1 MKPVGEEVRTAPITS
16 RDISVDMTRK
26 KTPTPKSS
34 NPREENP
41 TAVSVSSTRI
51 RGSQLHAGEVEGAER
66 GHDYT
71 KEYHRHRHK
80 HRHQERSS
88 HEDERRHRSHKHR
101 NEISTSKST
110 SYEAVPQATVD
121 LPDGGTDFIEDRK
134 GDQCNVIYGSL
145 HRYSIPRYRAAGYRH
160 VVGLSRTHKI
170 LQTSEGNARIL
181 TEVQKDSDV
190 RVKANSLLAG
200 NVDGKNPPLP
210 VVPEIKTSE
219 TRDAELR
226 RDFLALNA
234 QGSRKRRRI
243 EAQESFHGG
252 HDRSLPSGEKSME
265 QDVLPQRRVLSES
278 ESEESDSD
286 TDSDHSQNN
295 SFDQFRK
302 DVRQQEKLE
311 LSRAVH
317 DRPQDIEGWL
327 ALIKHHDVLPND
339 QSATRRAP
347 TNVER
352 YGLADVKISIYEAAL
367 SKNATNP
374 EREPLVAGLMEEGSK
389 IWDAKKLANQWKAVL
404 RENAQFPNL
413 WIKYLDFEQSN
424 FLTFTYDQCKA
435 VYTECLKITAAQPP
449 EKNRDQLRI
458 YLLLRLTTFMKDAG
472 YSENSVGL
480 WQAMLEINYF
490 HPNVVD
496 GQTTKSL
503 FADFWDSEVSR
514 VGEEG
519 AKGWKSGSSPEME
532 SRSDTSSLQINS
544 GHIFPSWADCEQ
556 ERTLDASLPARTLD
570 DVNDE
575 DPYRVIITT
584 DVSDYLFSVTDPEKK
599 LLLLDAFLCFCRL
612 PPLSAH
618 GRGPKRQWWT
628 DRFLRSPE
636 LGRAQVAAN
645 SSPRQGIQESSP
657 MTNFVTDTST
667 LFANSE
673 QWFNSWRDIYH
684 SATNPRLL
692 RFQHLALRQLVDAIL
707 DNEQLTEYAIAHQLN
722 YDAKEAR
729 KLAKALLKQ
738 RSSNLRLY
746 NAYALVESRLG
757 NFEAAERVWSTA
769 ISMSTTFPD
778 TDRRN
783 VILLWHTW
791 IWQLLDRTEP
801 NKAFTLLLAIPEG
814 QVDVDKLSGQPLSVT
829 NDVHFSGIL
838 KARRILESK
847 LAQATSLHYAD
858 LICSYA
864 DLLALLAYFTS
875 TYSLN
880 PSLAIYSKIISLS
893 NSSNP
898 AMEASC
904 LELLHQSR
912 ARLLHLHTLTSPT
925 GYRPAQI
932 VSSLAESVRLFPNN
946 TIFLTLYHHHT
957 QRSLLTDRIRTVLP
971 TLNSSSN
978 NPAAKDSLI
987 PPIFAIWSEMARPS
1001 YAGST
1006 RHSIRAAFERAVE
1019 AAAPSLAIWKWY
1031 LQWELSMS
1039 TSVSEA
1045 SDKDSTRRRMSR
1057 VREVFYRGMRACP
1070 WAKEFYILAF
1080 TESKLRDAIG
1090 FRGLRSIYETMV
1102 EKGIRIHVDLG
1113 EVLEERDARERV
1125 REREAEAGGKERIA
1139 GRWLSNKRS
1148 E

>member
-1 MKPVGEEVRTAPITS
+1 MEQAGEEVRTAPIAS
-16 RDISVDMTRK
+16 RDTSVDMTRK
-26 KTPTPKSS
+26 KTPAPKSG
-34 NPREENP
+34 NPKESP
-41 TAVSVSSTRI
+41 TAVSISSTRI
-51 RGSQLHAGEVEGAER
+51 QGSQLHAGDVERVGR

-71 KEYHRHRHK
+71 KEHHRHRYK
-80 HRHQERSS
+80 HRPQERSS

-110 SYEAVPQATVD
+110 SSEAIPQATVD
-121 LPDGGTDFIEDRK
+121 PPDGGADFIEDRK
-134 GDQCNVIYGSL
+134 GDQYNVAYGSL
-145 HRYSIPRYRAAGYRH
+145 HRYSIPRYRTAGYQR
-160 VVGLSRTHKI
+160 VVGLSRTYKI
-170 LQTSEGNARIL
+170 LQSSEGNARTL

-200 NVDGKNPPLP
+200 NVDEKNPPLP
-210 VVPEIKTSE
+210 VVPEIITPE
-219 TRDAELR
+219 VRDAELQ

-234 QGSRKRRRI
+234 QGSRKRRRV
-243 EAQESFHGG
+243 ESQEPLHGG
-252 HDRSLPSGEKSME
+252 HDRPPPSGEKGME
-265 QDVLPQRRVLSES
+265 QDVLPQRRALSGS
-278 ESEESDSD
+278 ESEESGSD
-286 TDSDHSQNN
+286 IDPAPSQDN

-339 QSATRRAP
+339 QTATRRAP
-347 TNVER
+347 TNAER

-374 EREPLVAGLMEEGSK
+374 ERERLVAGLMEEGSK
-389 IWDAKKLANQWKAVL
+389 IWDAKKLANQWKVVL

-435 VYTECLKITAAQPP
+435 VYAECQKIIATQPP
-449 EKNRDQLRI
+449 EKNRDQFRI
-458 YLLLRLTTFMKDAG
+458 YLFLRLTTFMKDAG
-472 YSENSVGL
+472 YSENAVGL
-480 WQAMLEINYF
+480 WQAMLEFNYF
-490 HPNVVD
+490 HPNVAD

-503 FADFWDSEVSR
+503 FAEFWDSEVSR

-532 SRSDTSSLQINS
+532 PRSDTSSLQIKS
-544 GHIFPSWADCEQ
+544 SYIFPSWADCEQ
-556 ERTLDASLPARTLD
+556 ERALDASLPARTLD
-570 DVNDE
+570 EVNDE
-575 DPYRVIITT
+575 DPYRVIITS
-584 DVSDYLFSVTDPEKK
+584 DVSDYLFSATDLEKK

-612 PPLSAH
+612 PPLPAH

-628 DRFLRSPE
+628 DRFLCSSE
-636 LGRAQVAAN
+636 LSWVQVATN
-645 SSPRQGIQESSP
+645 SLLRQDTRTASP
-657 MTNFVTDTST
+657 MTNFATDTST

-673 QWFNSWRDIYH
+673 HWFSSWQDISH
-684 SATNPRLL
+684 SSTDPRLL
-692 RFQHLALRQLVDAIL
+692 RFQQLALRQLADALL
-707 DNEQLTEYAIAHQLN
+707 DNEQLTEYAIAHQLK

-738 RSSNLRLY
+738 RPSNLRLY
-746 NAYALVESRLG
+746 NAYALVENRLG

-769 ISMSTTFPD
+769 ISMSTTLPD
-778 TDRRN
+778 TDRGTA
-783 VILLWHTW
+783 ILLWHTW

-801 NKAFTLLLAIPEG
+801 YKAFALLLAIPED
-814 QVDVDKLSGQPLSVT
+814 QVDVDKLSQQSLSVA
-829 NDVHFSGIL
+829 NDVRLTGIL

-847 LAQATSLHYAD
+847 LAQAISLHYAD
-858 LICSYA
+858 LICIYT

-875 TYSLN
+875 TYSLT
-880 PSLAIYSKIISLS
+880 SALAIYSKSINPS
-893 NSSNP
+893 NFSNP
-898 AMEASC
+898 AIEAFC

-912 ARLLHLHTLTSPT
+912 ARLLSLHTLTSPT

-932 VSSLAESVRLFPNN
+932 TSSLAESVRLFPNN
-946 TIFLTLYHHHT
+946 TIFLTLYHYHT

-971 TLNSSSN
+971 TLDSSSN
-978 NPAAKDSLI
+978 SPAAKDSPI
-987 PPIFAIWSEMARPS
+987 PPIFAIWSEMTRPS

-1006 RHSIRAAFERAVE
+1006 RHSIRTAFERAVE
-1019 AAAPSLAIWKWY
+1019 AAAPNLAIWKWY

-1045 SDKDSTRRRMSR
+1045 PDKDSTQQRMSR
-1057 VREVFYRGMRACP
+1057 VQDIFYRGMRACP
-1070 WAKEFYILAF
+1070 WAKKFYMLAF

-1090 FRGLRSIYETMV
+1090 FTGLRSIYETMV
-1102 EKGIRIHVDLG
+1102 EKGIRIHVDLA
-1113 EVLEERDARERV
+1113 EVLEGRDTRELG
-1125 REREAEAGGKERIA
+1125 REAEASGKERVA
-1139 GRWLSNKRS
+1139 GR
-1148 E
+1148 

>member
-1 MKPVGEEVRTAPITS
+1 MEPIGEEVRTTPMTS
-16 RDISVDMTRK
+16 RDNSVDMTRK
-26 KTPTPKSS
+26 KTPALKSS
-34 NPREENP
+34 SPREENP

-51 RGSQLHAGEVEGAER
+51 RGSQLHAGDVEGAER

-80 HRHQERSS
+80 HRRQERSS

-101 NEISTSKST
+101 NETSTSKST
-110 SYEAVPQATVD
+110 SYEVVPQATVD
-121 LPDGGTDFIEDRK
+121 PPDGGTDFVEDRK
-134 GDQCNVIYGSL
+134 GDQYNVIYGSL
-145 HRYSIPRYRAAGYRH
+145 HRYSIPRYRPAGYRH

-170 LQTSEGNARIL
+170 LQSSEGNACTL

-200 NVDGKNPPLP
+200 NVDGKNPPVP
-210 VVPEIKTSE
+210 VVPEIITSE
-219 TRDAELR
+219 ARDAELR

-243 EAQESFHGG
+243 EAQAPFHGG
-252 HDRSLPSGEKSME
+252 LDQSPPSREKSME
-265 QDVLPQRRVLSES
+265 QDVLPRGRVLSES
-278 ESEESDSD
+278 ESEESNSDSH
-286 TDSDHSQNN
+286 SDHSQNN
-295 SFDQFRK
+295 PFDQFRK
-302 DVRQQEKLE
+302 DARQQEKLE

-327 ALIKHHDVLPND
+327 ALIKHHDVLPDD

-352 YGLADVKISIYEAAL
+352 HALADVKISIYETAL

-374 EREPLVAGLMEEGSK
+374 DREPLVAGLMEEGSK

-435 VYTECLKITAAQPP
+435 VYAECLKVTAAQPH

-480 WQAMLEINYF
+480 WQAMLEFNYF
-490 HPNVVD
+490 HPNVID

-532 SRSDTSSLQINS
+532 PRSDTVSLQTNS
-544 GHIFPSWADCEQ
+544 SHIFPSWADCEQ

-570 DVNDE
+570 EVNDE
-575 DPYRVIITT
+575 DPYRVIITS

-612 PPLSAH
+612 PPLPAH

-636 LGRAQVAAN
+636 LSRVQVAAN
-645 SSPRQGIQESSP
+645 SSPRQDIQTSSP
-657 MTNFVTDTST
+657 MANFVTDTST

-673 QWFNSWRDIYH
+673 HWFNSWLDISH
-684 SATNPRLL
+684 SSTNPRLL

-707 DNEQLTEYAIAHQLN
+707 DNEQLAEYTIAHQLN

-738 RSSNLRLY
+738 RPSHLRLY

-757 NFEAAERVWSTA
+757 NFEATERVWSTA

-791 IWQLLDRTEP
+791 IWQLLDRTEL
-801 NKAFTLLLAIPEG
+801 NKAFALLLAIPEG
-814 QVDVDKLSGQPLSVT
+814 QVDVDKLSRQSLS
-829 NDVHFSGIL
+829 DVHFTGIL
-838 KARRILESK
+838 KARRTLESK
-847 LAQATSLHYAD
+847 LAQASSLHHAD
-858 LICSYA
+858 LIYNYT

-880 PSLAIYSKIISLS
+880 PTLAIYSKFINPS

-912 ARLLHLHTLTSPT
+912 ARLLHLHTLISPT

-971 TLNSSSN
+971 TLDSSSK
-978 NPAAKDSLI
+978 NPAAKDSPI
-987 PPIFAIWSEMARPS
+987 PPIFAIWSEMTRPS

-1006 RHSIRAAFERAVE
+1006 RHSIRAAFERAVS
-1019 AAAPSLAIWKWY
+1019 AAASSLAIWKWY

-1039 TSVSEA
+1039 ISVSEP
-1045 SDKDSTRRRMSR
+1045 SDKDSTQQRMSR
-1057 VREVFYRGMRACP
+1057 AQEVFYRGMRACP
-1070 WAKEFYILAF
+1070 WAKEFYMLAF

-1113 EVLEERDARERV
+1113 EVLEGRDAK
-1125 REREAEAGGKERIA
+1125 EREAEAGGKERTASKMVVKQKVGI
-1139 GRWLSNKRS
+1139 RRR
-1148 E
+1148 